1 MTLPNRTTLH
11 WGDSPFLTCSGLSLR
26 HRIPNP
32 LEPTTMRRV
41 ITPVMLALAFAA
53 FTSANASAGLF
64 GKLCSSGCDT
74 ACCAEPACGCEA
86 PACGC
91 EVAAPSCGCE
101 SACGHGCKRPHLLA
115 RLFAKRHAA
124 SCCAEPACGA
134 EEACCAE
141 PACGCEVASGCDS
154 GCHSG
159 CGIKRPGLLSKL
171 FGKIHGGCCDSGCAA
186 PACGCEPTCGF

>member
-1 MTLPNRTTLH
+1 MTLPNRATLH
-11 WGDSPFLTCSGLSLR
+11 WGDSHYLTCCGLSLR

-64 GKLCSSGCDT
+64 GHLCSSGCDSGC
-74 ACCAEPACGCEA
+74 AAEPACGCEA
-86 PACGC
+86 PVCGC
-91 EVAAPSCGCE
+91 EVAAPACGCE
-101 SACGHGCKRPHLLA
+101 SACAPSCKKPGLLA
-115 RLFAKRHAA
+115 RLFAKKHCGS

-134 EEACCAE
+134 EVACCAE

-154 GCHSG
+154 GCGHG

-171 FGKIHGGCCDSGCAA
+171 FSKKHSCCDSGCAA
-186 PACGCEPTCGF
+186 PTCGCEPTCGF